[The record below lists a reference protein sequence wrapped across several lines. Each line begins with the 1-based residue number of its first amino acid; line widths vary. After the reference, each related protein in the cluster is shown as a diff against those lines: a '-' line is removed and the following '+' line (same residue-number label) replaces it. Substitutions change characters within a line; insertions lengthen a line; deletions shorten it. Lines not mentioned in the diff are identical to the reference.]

1 MTIPDRSFPSFSF
14 LRYQLHG
21 GYTQREAHYK
31 FEFSTHNYEDI
42 RSRYIYIYIKIQ
54 CAVALN
60 YAFNISIMHAG
71 RIWKLSVVAGGI
83 GIRVEL
89 DKFLKISWTAPSWAG
104 GTACGEYRAL
114 PTSTYRSREF
124 AGIYLLRPLHSHS
137 FINTN
142 CIKYSLTD
150 RWTTI
155 YLNRT
160 WGEPRFEKT
169 RAKKVGRRVENR
181 LTTKH
186 G

>member
-14 LRYQLHG
+14 LRFQLHG
-21 GYTQREAHYK
+21 GYTQQEAHYK
-31 FEFSTHNYEDI
+31 FKFSVHNYEDI
-42 RSRYIYIYIKIQ
+42 RSRYMKIQ

-60 YAFNISIMHAG
+60 YAFDITIMHAD
-71 RIWKLSVVAGGI
+71 RIWKLSVVADGI

-89 DKFLKISWTAPSWAG
+89 NKFLKISWTAPSWAG
-104 GTACGEYRAL
+104 GTACGENRAL

-124 AGIYLLRPLHSHS
+124 ADVYLLRPLHSHS
-137 FINTN
+137 FINTS

-155 YLNRT
+155 YLNPT
-160 WGEPRFEKT
+160 WGGPRFEKT
-169 RAKKVGRRVENR
+169 RTKKVGQRVENC